1 MSQYVVFD
9 LETSIG
15 SWFGRKASPFN
26 PSNLLVA
33 IGWKHADDQQVHG
46 VYDKTGRHAPDW
58 FPLLVSNPKLK
69 LIVGQNIK
77 FDILWAIC
85 KWPQARK
92 AWMEY
97 VARGGNIWDCQLAE
111 YLLQAQVPT
120 AHMLS
125 MDEMS
130 EMYGGDQKV
139 DEVKAMWEAGIDTPD
154 IPEDLLMRYLCG
166 EDLEDGTRRYGDIE
180 NTENI
185 FLKQLEKARKRGQL
199 KSIMLNMGSLC
210 ASIEMEY
217 NGMFVDT
224 EEGVRQAKI
233 LEEACGKLRVELQQ
247 YLPENLPFTWNW
259 GSGQQLSALI
269 FGGTIKYQ
277 AKAVILD
284 DETGKPTYYQRDA
297 VAVFPTDREEGAY
310 LLIPNDISQEE
321 AEELAGKGL
330 LETYKGGAKKGLM
343 KTKLMKVPDVG
354 RGPKERY
361 EDFFYTFPGMTD
373 PDPKWETKI
382 EGVYQTNA
390 DVIEELAERNIPFL
404 TQLTKLNKMD
414 KDLTTYYIT
423 TDDKGFQKGM
433 LTLVGPDGLI
443 HPSINHTSTVTGRF
457 SCSKPNLQNIPR
469 ADTSDVKKLFKSRFG
484 AEGYIVQ
491 SDFSSLEVYIQALLT
506 GDRQLIEDLKSGMD
520 MHCVRVAK
528 KFDIPYEEAVRR
540 CKKDKD
546 APDFKLWKA
555 RRTGCKEFSF
565 QRAYGAGAKAISYA
579 TGMPLEDVE
588 QLIEQESARYPGV
601 DRFYERVTSQIQESR
616 IPTQIWKAHP
626 EIRGLN
632 VQLGRGYYSTPD
644 GKKYSY
650 MEYPAP
656 AAAIKRGKEHASF
669 SPPEIKNY
677 VVQGMGGE
685 WAKAAMWLAVRAFY
699 KRNNFDGKALLVNM
713 VHDAQYL
720 DAHKSVF
727 QEASAVLHAAM
738 EAASE
743 FMEQRFNMEVEA
755 PVPSETNYGSS
766 MAEEMPCDE
775 LPGFKER
782 VRELRLAMREEYMS
796 GYVPSF
802 EMNEA
807 A

>member
-1 MSQYVVFD
+1 MSEYTVFD
-9 LETSIG
+9 LETSVG
-15 SWFGRKASPFN
+15 TWYGRKASPFN
-26 PSNLLVA
+26 PNNRLVA
-33 IGWKHADDQQVHG
+33 IGWKHQGGEVMGA
-46 VYDKTGRHAPDW
+46 YDREGRHSPQW
-58 FPLLVSNPKLK
+58 FPLLVANPKLK
-69 LIVGQNIK
+69 LLVGQNIK
-77 FDILWAIC
+77 FDILWAIAR
-85 KWPQARK
+85 WPEAYA
-92 AWMEY
+92 AWKKY
-97 VARGGNIWDCQLAE
+97 VARGGLVWDCQLAE

-120 AHMLS
+120 SHMMS

-130 EMYGGDQKV
+130 ELYGGDQKV

-166 EDLEDGTRRYGDIE
+166 ETLEDATRRFGDVE

-199 KSIMLNMGSLC
+199 RSIMLNMGSLC
-210 ASIEMEY
+210 ATIEMEL
-217 NGMFVDT
+217 NGMFVD
-224 EEGVRQAKI
+224 EEAGRQQAKV
-233 LEEACGKLRVELQQ
+233 LEEQCNQLRADLQQ
-247 YLPENLPFTWNW
+247 FLPPDLPFAWNW

-269 FGGTIKYQ
+269 FGGQVKYQ
-277 AKAVILD
+277 AKAVVLD
-284 DETGKPTYYQRDA
+284 DDGQPVYYLKDS
-297 VAVFPTDREEGAY
+297 VAVFPTDKNEGEY
-310 LLIPNDISQEE
+310 LLIPEDISQEKADE
-321 AEELAGKGL
+321 MAAAGL
-330 LETYKGGAKKGLM
+330 LETFKSGAKKGLM
-343 KTKLMKVPDVG
+343 KTKQVKHADKG
-354 RGPKERY
+354 RGPKERF
-361 EDFFYTFPGMTD
+361 EDFFYTFPGMTE
-373 PDPKWETKI
+373 PEARWETKI

-390 DVIEELAERNIPFL
+390 DVIEELATRNIPFL
-404 TQLTKLNKMD
+404 NQLTKLNKMD

-423 TDDKGFQKGM
+423 CDDKGNYKGM
-433 LTLVGPDGLI
+433 LTLIHPDGLI

-469 ADTSDVKKLFKSRFG
+469 ADTSDVKKLFRSRFG
-484 AEGYIVQ
+484 ADGFIVQ

-506 GDRQLIEDLKSGMD
+506 GDRQLIADLKSGMD

-528 KFDIPYEEAVRR
+528 KFNVTYEEAVQR

-565 QRAYGAGAKAISYA
+565 QRAYGAGAAAISYA
-579 TGMPLEDVE
+579 TGMPIEDVE
-588 QLIEQESARYPGV
+588 ELIEQESARYPGV
-601 DRFYERVTSQIQESR
+601 DRFYEQVTAQINESR
-616 IPTQIWKAHP
+616 VPTSIWKAHP

-632 VQLGRGYYSTPD
+632 VQLGRGWYSTPD

-656 AAAIKRGKEHASF
+656 AGVIKRGGSQASF

-699 KRNNFDGKALLVNM
+699 QRDNFGGKALLVNM

-720 DAHKSVF
+720 DAHKDVM
-727 QEASAVLHAAM
+727 QEAAALLHAAM

-743 FMEQRFNMEVEA
+743 FMERRFDMTVEA
-755 PVPSETNYGSS
+755 PVPSETNYGES
-766 MAEEMPCDE
+766 MWHESPCDE
-775 LPGFKER
+775 LPGFKEQ
-782 VRELRLAMREEYMS
+782 VRAFRLAMRDDYMD

-802 EMNEA
+802 EKEA

>member
-1 MSQYVVFD
+1 MSYVTFD
-9 LETSIG
+9 LETSVG
-15 SWFGRKASPFN
+15 TWYGRKASPFN
-26 PSNLLVA
+26 PNNILVA
-33 IGWKHADDQQVHG
+33 IGWKHAKGEVHG
-46 VYDKTGRHAPDW
+46 AYSKEGKHSRLW
-58 FPLLVSNPKLK
+58 FPLLVADPGTKL
-69 LIVGQNIK
+69 LVGQNIK

-85 KWPQARK
+85 KYPEAYS
-92 AWMEY
+92 AWKQY
-97 VARGGNIWDCQLAE
+97 VARGGNVWDCQLAE
-111 YLLQAQVPT
+111 YLLQAQQQT

-166 EDLEDGTRRYGDIE
+166 EDLPDGTRRYGDIE

-185 FLKQLEKARKRGQL
+185 FLKQLAKARKRNQL

-210 ASIEMEY
+210 ATIEMEY
-217 NGMFVDT
+217 NGMFVD
-224 EEGVRQAKI
+224 EVAGREQAKL
-233 LEEACGKLRVELQQ
+233 LEEECNKLRVELQQ
-247 YLPENLPFTWNW
+247 FLPDNLPFTWNW

-269 FGGTIKYQ
+269 FGGTVKYQ
-277 AKAVILD
+277 AKAVIMGED
-284 DETGKPTYYQRDA
+284 GKPVYYNKKS
-297 VAVFPTDREEGAY
+297 VAVFPTDREEGAF
-310 LLIPNDISQEE
+310 LLIPEDISQEQ
-321 AEELAGKGL
+321 AEELAAKGL

-343 KTKLMKVPDVG
+343 KTKQMDVPDTA
-354 RGPKERY
+354 RGPKDRY
-361 EDFFYTFPGMTD
+361 EDFYYEFPGMTE
-373 PDPKWETKI
+373 PEERWATKI

-390 DVIEELAERNIPFL
+390 DVIEELATRNIPFL
-404 TQLTKLNKMD
+404 TQLTRLNKMD

-423 TDDKGFQKGM
+423 VDDKGHYKGM

-484 AEGYIVQ
+484 ADGYIVQ

-506 GDRQLIEDLKSGMD
+506 GDRQLIADLKTGMD
-520 MHCVRVAK
+520 MHCVRVAS
-528 KFDIPYEEAVRR
+528 KFNVSYEEAVKR
-540 CKKDKD
+540 CKKDTT
-546 APDFKLWKA
+546 APDYKLWKS

-565 QRAYGAGAKAISYA
+565 QRAYGAGAKAIAYA
-579 TGMPLEDVE
+579 TGMAIEDVE
-588 QLIEQESARYPGV
+588 ELIEQESLRYPGV
-601 DRFYERVTSQIQESR
+601 DSFYERVTAQIQESR
-616 IPTQIWKAHP
+616 VPTSIWKAHP
-626 EIRGLN
+626 EIKGLN
-632 VQLGRGYYSTPD
+632 VQLGRGWYSTPD

-656 AAAIKRGKEHASF
+656 AGVIKRGGSHGSF

-677 VVQGMGGE
+677 IVQGMGGE

-699 KRNNFDGKALLVNM
+699 ERDNFGGKALLVNM

-720 DAHKSVF
+720 DAHKDVMP
-727 QEASAVLHAAM
+727 EAAALLHAAM

-743 FMEQRFNMEVEA
+743 FMEQRFEMTVEA
-755 PVPSETNYGSS
+755 PVPSETNYGES
-766 MAEEMPCDE
+766 MHQEIGCAD
-775 LPGFKER
+775 LPGFTEQ
-782 VRELRLAMREEYMS
+782 VRKFRLEMRESYMN
-796 GYVPSF
+796 GYIPSF
-802 EMNEA
+802 EKEA